1 MKEFIKTHKKPLII
15 VSSVLAVI
23 VAGLIIF
30 NAIYIPPCESNSV
43 LKQIKNEVLND
54 IGNDTTISFD
64 KEKIKTIKKG
74 KKYECV
80 VPVIVNDI
88 QSSIHYKY
96 SKGNFEYNF
105 NLPDCFSEIAQELVT
120 DAIKKKQKEIDG
132 ENRLKSVELEY
143 ITCDTPKKKIYEA
156 DKIECSATLR
166 KTLKP
171 GWTWTWSNKDWDESK
186 INYTL
191 YFCNNEYTTC
201 MKSEGRND

>member
-1 MKEFIKTHKKPLII
+1 M
-15 VSSVLAVI
+15 
-23 VAGLIIF
+23 
-30 NAIYIPPCESNSV
+30 YIPPCDSNSV

-54 IGNDTTISFD
+54 IGNDTTISFE

-105 NLPDCFSEIAQELVT
+105 NLPDCFSEIAQELVI

-132 ENRLKSVELEY
+132 ENRIKTVELNY
-143 ITCDTPKKKIYEA
+143 ITSDTPKKKIYEA
-156 DKIECSATLR
+156 DKIECSATVTT
-166 KTLKP
+166 TLKA
-171 GWTWTWSNKDWDESK
+171 GWAFPWTNKDTYERK
-186 INYTL
+186 LNYTL

-201 MKSEGRND
+201 VKSEGNND